1 MQGRNDARAHG
12 CCFWHRNHQLPNSQI
27 NLCLKITW
35 FAVLLGIYT
44 VSSFLL
50 TSVKECIEYY
60 LTRRLCEMKCNSLLI
75 YVTLSLGLHSSIQWM
90 KKRRFI
96 FRYWLRF
103 HLTWIIWN
111 INLKIKTHA
120 KYELFVDVLLE
131 KMFIAHDQQFLM
143 YDILLLLE

>member
-1 MQGRNDARAHG
+1 MMRAHG

-44 VSSFLL
+44 VSSFYLHL
-50 TSVKECIEYY
+50 WKSVLSTIE
-60 LTRRLCEMKCNSLLI
+60 LKDCVKCNVIHCLI
-75 YVTLSLGLHSSIQWM
+75 YVTLSSGLHSSIEWM

-103 HLTWIIWN
+103 HLTWIIQTVIW
-111 INLKIKTHA
+111 KIKTHA
-120 KYELFVDVLLE
+120 KYEFRGCIKRPRSTISNVWYIIIVRIKNTLVSLNLL
-131 KMFIAHDQQFLM
+131 
-143 YDILLLLE
+143 